1 MIAAVASEVDRVIAA
16 HRAAGRQ
23 FAAGG
28 VQSFVRERGDGAAV
42 VCMHGVP
49 ASCFLY
55 RKVLDELAARGLR
68 GIAFDLPGLGLAERP
83 GHLDYSWGGLAQ
95 WSGEA
100 IDALGIDRCHLVVH
114 DIGGPVGIEWAVR
127 HPDRVLSL
135 TVLNAPLGVADFHRP
150 WSMHPFS
157 IPTIGELYLRT
168 MSRPAFV
175 ALFRLQGLGDR
186 SAATRAEIGA
196 YYDLLKREDRGRAF
210 LRIMRGFE
218 LTAAKQQLL
227 WGGLAERPYPAA
239 VLWGKD
245 DPALGMKHCRIA
257 ADVLDVEPTLVGAK
271 HFLQED
277 QAPAVAATVADLAG
291 AAER

>member
-1 MIAAVASEVDRVIAA
+1 MIAAMASEVDRVIAA
-16 HRAAGRQ
+16 HRAAGRP

-28 VQSFVRERGDGAAV
+28 VQSFVRESGEGEPV
-42 VCMHGVP
+42 ICMHGVP

-55 RKVLDELAARGLR
+55 RKVCDELAARGLR
-68 GIAFDLPGLGLAERP
+68 GVAFDLPGLGLADRP
-83 GHLDYSWGGLAQ
+83 EQFDYSWGGLAR

-100 IDALGIDRCHLVVH
+100 IDALEIERCHLIVH
-114 DIGGPVGIEWAVR
+114 DIGAPIGIEWAVR
-127 HPDRVLSL
+127 NPDRVLSL
-135 TVLNAPLGVADFHRP
+135 TVLNAPLAVASFHRP

-157 IPTIGELYLRT
+157 IPRVGELYLRS
-168 MSRPAFV
+168 MSRPAFI

-196 YYDLLKREDRGRAF
+196 YYELLKRLDRGRAF

-218 LTAAKQQLL
+218 LTDAKQELL
-227 WGGLAERPYPAA
+227 WEGLARRPYRAA

-257 ADVLDVEPTLVGAK
+257 ADVLDVEPLLLPAK

-277 QAPAVAATVADLAG
+277 QAPAVAATVSRL
-291 AAER
+291 AAERT